1 MRARL
6 RFAHDVRTV
15 CGHVPRLTPLWELM
29 LPLHLLLARFAMFAR
44 RYRSRLPNSPRF
56 AIILAAGL
64 ATRPWLN
71 ASLLALAF
79 VAAAQGVHAQTSPV
93 RVRRPG
99 YNQPLS
105 LDSAATRPEAIAAA
119 RDVTIA
125 AAKAVLEELSVP
137 VTTEDTA
144 AGLMG
149 NTGFMLLR
157 RLGNERLSK
166 YLSCGVGLSG
176 AQADTW
182 RVTMAVMVWID
193 GAGRS
198 ASRVKVGLLA
208 GARDL
213 DTGSRRSAGCGSTG
227 ALEVL
232 IVDRIRRRA
241 AAL

>member
-15 CGHVPRLTPLWELM
+15 CGHVLRLTPLWGSM
-29 LPLHLLLARFAMFAR
+29 LPLHLLLARFAMFAHR
-44 RYRSRLPNSPRF
+44 HRSRLPKRPRF
-56 AIILAAGL
+56 AIIVSARLVA
-64 ATRPWLN
+64 RPWWN
-71 ASLLALAF
+71 ASLVTLALVSA
-79 VAAAQGVHAQTSPV
+79 VQDVRAQTTPL
-93 RVRRPG
+93 RVRLPG

-105 LDSAATRPEAIAAA
+105 LDSAATRPEAIAAS
-119 RDVTIA
+119 RDVTSA

-137 VTTEDTA
+137 VTTEDMA
-144 AGLMG
+144 AGLVG

-176 AQADTW
+176 PQADTW

-193 GAGRS
+193 GAGSS

-208 GARDL
+208 GTRDV

-232 IVDRIRRRA
+232 IVDRIRKRA
-241 AAL
+241 AAI

>member
-1 MRARL
+1 MFAHWHRL
-6 RFAHDVRTV
+6 RRPHRP
-15 CGHVPRLTPLWELM
+15 HVATNTS
-29 LPLHLLLARFAMFAR
+29 AR
-44 RYRSRLPNSPRF
+44 
-56 AIILAAGL
+56 L
-64 ATRPWLN
+64 ATRQRLN
-71 ASLLALAF
+71 ASLLTLAF
-79 VAAAQGVHAQTSPV
+79 VAVAHGVHAQTIPI
-93 RVRRPG
+93 RVRLPG

-105 LDSAATRPEAIAAA
+105 LDSSATRPEAIAAS
-119 RDVTIA
+119 RDVTSA

-137 VTTEDTA
+137 VTTDDAA
-144 AGLMG
+144 AGLVG
-149 NTGFMLLR
+149 NTGFTLLR
-157 RLGNERLSK
+157 RLGNDRLST

-193 GAGRS
+193 AAGSS

-227 ALEVL
+227 ALEAL
-232 IVDRIRRRA
+232 IVDHIRKRA